1 MASRNLLNRSLRTSS
16 NPIQRVPRLNQ
27 LTTATFTTRCNSQ
40 SNRNLNWIIGGVGA
54 TLLAGSIVMN
64 PFQEPFK
71 LEAVKTI
78 AGVKGTVTE
87 RSFIMLKPD
96 GTARQLLGKV
106 INRMEE
112 RGYKLVAIKSLVP
125 SKKLASDHYSDLSSR
140 KFFPSLVEYITCG
153 VPVVAMVWEGQDVI
167 RQGRRIVGATNPL
180 EAEAGTIR
188 GQYCISV
195 GRNIIHAS
203 DSFESA
209 THEIGMW
216 FKENELSEYKTANH
230 DWVFANVS
238 FRILV

>member
-1 MASRNLLNRSLRTSS
+1 MSSRNFVNRVFRMTSAPRFVNEPNAS
-16 NPIQRVPRLNQ
+16 AIQR
-27 LTTATFTTRCNSQ
+27 TASLAARSAPL
-40 SNRNLNWIIGGVGA
+40 NRNLGWILGSA
-54 TLLAGSIVMN
+54 ALLAGSLVIN
-64 PFQEPFK
+64 PLQGPLK
-71 LEAVKTI
+71 LEGPKTI
-78 AGVKGTVTE
+78 AGEKGTVTE

-125 SKKLASDHYSDLSSR
+125 SKKLASDHYADLSAR

-180 EAEAGTIR
+180 EAEAGSIR

-216 FKENELSEYKTANH
+216 FKENELSEYKTANF
-230 DWVFANVS
+230 DWVFSNN
-238 FRILV
+238 